1 MLLIFCTWKK
11 KKIYPPF
18 FSKHN
23 SNQIWQIFIPN
34 EKRRHYL
41 AVKKPKKKTALQRG
55 ITSRKKEFNQYQKSD
70 KALFIIYA
78 DLQCNIF
85 HQAFQGIQYHNLKV
99 QKISMMDTEVK
110 IVWKSIVNL

>member
-1 MLLIFCTWKK
+1 MANFYSKWKK
-11 KKIYPPF
+11 KALSC
-18 FSKHN
+18 SKKT
-23 SNQIWQIFIPN
+23 Q
-34 EKRRHYL
+34 
-41 AVKKPKKKTALQRG
+41 KKTALQRG